1 MISAYAG
8 DMSEEARSKLQTLQV
23 QLSEAEEGLA
33 DTQNDHAI
41 QQQQQIFD
49 RLYQALSDHFSDIME
64 KPEKVLKSTESLVND
79 NMPQIRE
86 TLDKTMDFYNSDVSQ
101 SLKNI
106 LNENGLKGV
115 KQNIATADGD
125 IQGITQSV
133 VNQTGKL
140 KEYYAKYHLEPTS
153 ETDLKKRMQVLYGD
167 AKGSFTDYF
176 NKFNTKLGDVND
188 AITNANQR
196 AKLFSEL
203 AGYISD
209 AFILGLDSYVN
220 GTVTRSDN
228 AILTPISMA
237 QSSLSNSVDTVNKWL
252 GISGI
257 SGKDIFS
264 SGITPTNVEKKSDVT
279 VNNSMSPTI
288 VVNGVSNVSD
298 FIKEFQKNKA
308 AEAMVQ
314 SMTIGL
320 LNGNSAMAKYKYKV

>member
-1 MISAYAG
+1 MITSYQG
-8 DMSEEARSKLQTLQV
+8 DLSEESRAKLQQLQV

-49 RLYQALSDHFSDIME
+49 HLYQALSDYFADIME
-64 KPEKVLKSTESLVND
+64 SPSQVLKSTESLVND

-86 TLDKTMDFYNSDVSQ
+86 TLDKSMEFYNTEVSQ

-115 KQNIATADGD
+115 KNNIATADGD
-125 IQGITQSV
+125 IRGITQSV
-133 VNQTGKL
+133 VNQTGEL
-140 KEYYAKYHLEPTS
+140 EEYYAKYHLEPTS

-176 NKFNTKLGDVND
+176 NQFNTKLETVND
-188 AITNANQR
+188 AITNADKR

-203 AGYISD
+203 AGYISN
-209 AFILGLDSYVN
+209 AFITGLTTLTSS
-220 GTVTRSDN
+220 TSITRSDN
-228 AILTPISMA
+228 ATLTPISMA

-264 SGITPTNVEKKSDVT
+264 NGITPTNVEKKSSATINNDMV
-279 VNNSMSPTI
+279 VNVNLPTTPPNAAQLAQMIKNDPKVKSTLQDLLITPIVGGSSMS
-288 VVNGVSNVSD
+288 VY
-298 FIKEFQKNKA
+298 KN
-308 AEAMVQ
+308 
-314 SMTIGL
+314 
-320 LNGNSAMAKYKYKV
+320 